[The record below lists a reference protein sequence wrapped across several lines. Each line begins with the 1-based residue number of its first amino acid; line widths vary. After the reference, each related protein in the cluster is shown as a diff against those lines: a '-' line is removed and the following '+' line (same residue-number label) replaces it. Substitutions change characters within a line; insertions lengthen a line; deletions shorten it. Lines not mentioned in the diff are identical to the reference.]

1 MHSPFP
7 GMDPYLEGY
16 LWADV
21 HQSLAGQIKRQL
33 TPLLR
38 PRYVARLAV
47 YFVNDNAPPNEI
59 GIMYPDVEV
68 VWPPPGKKLAES
80 NAGPSLALTPPTLNL
95 PVAIPLEVQL
105 TSVHV
110 IDVAKNELVTSIEI
124 LSPANKREPGLSAYR
139 QKRSELIRAG
149 VHLLEIDLIRRG
161 SREWVCEGPPEAAYL
176 VVLTR
181 SRHVQA
187 DVWALSLQTSLPVLP
202 VPLRAPDPDV
212 LLDLSASLA
221 VIYDDSD
228 YHRTLD
234 YRLPPPEPKLTAA
247 ESQWI
252 DSLLRAAN
260 LR

>member
-47 YFVNDNAPPNEI
+47 YFVNDNA
-59 GIMYPDVEV
+59 
-68 VWPPPGKKLAES
+68 PPGKKLAES

-161 SREWVCEGPPEAAYL
+161 SREWVGEGPPEAAYL

>member
-1 MHSPFP
+1 
-7 GMDPYLEGY
+7 MDPYLEGY

-21 HQSLAGQIKRQL
+21 HQSLASQIKRQL

-38 PRYVARLAV
+38 PKYVARLAV

-80 NAGPSLALTPPTLNL
+80 SANPSLALTPPTLSL

-105 TSVHV
+105 TSVRV
-110 IDVAKNELVTSIEI
+110 IDVAKNELVASIEI

-161 SREWVCEGPPEAAYL
+161 SREWIGEGAPETAYL
-176 VVLTR
+176 IALTR

-187 DVWALSLQTSLPVLP
+187 DVWALSLPASLPVLP
-202 VPLRAPDPDV
+202 VPLRAPDPEV
-212 LLDLSASLA
+212 LLDLPAALA
-221 VIYDDSD
+221 AIYDDSD

-234 YRLPPPEPKLTAA
+234 YRLPPPEPKLNDAD
-247 ESQWI
+247 SQWME
-252 DSLLRAAN
+252 SLLRAAK